1 MRAEQTLEIALCK
14 SLVILVMPRGGDGHF
29 PEAEAEAE
37 AEFWNQ
43 RHNSNLLPPD
53 WVQEAQPYNHNSNNP
68 SCVFQDA
75 EGFDGSHFV

>member
-14 SLVILVMPRGGDGHF
+14 SLVILVMPRGGGGHF
-29 PEAEAEAE
+29 PEAEAE

-43 RHNSNLLPPD
+43 RQNSNLLPPD
-53 WVQEAQPYNHNSNNP
+53 WVQEVQPYNHNSNNP